1 MKILAVDI
9 SALFSQF
16 WEVDNGKGRD
26 FDAPRQSTINAVRRW
41 REGHDRVAICCDSG
55 KSFRSQIWDTYKA
68 NRPDRGE
75 AYRNQ
80 IRLTIEAL
88 AADGCSVFRAP
99 KYGGELFAE
108 ADDVIGSLCGW
119 AFESGHQV
127 SILSNDKDLM
137 QLVSDSVMMIR
148 PLAKDGEQKVDS
160 AAVQAKLGIAPHLVP
175 HWLALAGDVSDNYK
189 PYPGIGDKRA
199 IDLVKRY
206 GHALGVFSA
215 VVNMAELAQILGAKL
230 AESFVAAGPEPGR
243 KALEVATI
251 VRDLPL
257 DFEPLAGEPVF
268 HKVIPMD
275 TQPIEPTTEPQ
286 PQPVQQAQTVA
297 LVQTAQTR
305 QQIERSSPWAL
316 QPTGQRGLA
325 EFAGYVVDSRLFPNI
340 KDQAAAIVVI
350 AWGQNL
356 GVPAMIAL
364 SQAYVVHGRVGW
376 GAQFITGLVKNNPSC
391 VKFYVAETDEKHAV
405 VVYQRRGEPEGKY
418 VFTFDK
424 ADKRG
429 LTKDTRNGEPSMW
442 KKYPEI
448 MCRWS
453 ALRECARMVWPDVV
467 TGVYTP
473 DELTD
478 GDIPE
483 HMIAR
488 MVAEG
493 GPA

>member
-1 MKILAVDI
+1 MNILAVDI
-9 SALFSQF
+9 SALFSQY
-16 WEVDNGKGRD
+16 WEVDSGKGRD

-41 REGHDRVAICCDSG
+41 RDGHDRVAICCDSG

-99 KYGGELFAE
+99 QYKGELFAE

-127 SILSNDKDLM
+127 TILSNDKDLM
-137 QLVSDSVMMIR
+137 QLVSDSVVMIR

-160 AAVQAKLGIAPHLVP
+160 AVVQAKLGIVPHLVP

-206 GHALGVFSA
+206 GHALGVFSD

-230 AESFVAAGPEPGR
+230 AESFVAAGAEPGR
-243 KALEVATI
+243 KALEVAMI

-257 DFEPLAGEPVF
+257 DFETLAGEPVF
-268 HKVIPMD
+268 QKVIPMD
-275 TQPIEPTTEPQ
+275 APQIEATPESQ
-286 PQPVQQAQTVA
+286 PQPAQQAPQVA
-297 LVQTAQTR
+297 LVPTIQTR
-305 QQIERSSPWAL
+305 QQIDRSSPWAL
-316 QPTGQRGLA
+316 QPTGQKGLVD
-325 EFAGYVVDSRLFPNI
+325 FAGYVVDSRLFPNI

-364 SQAYVVHGRVGW
+364 TQAYVVHGRVGW
-376 GAQFITGLVKNNPSC
+376 SAQFIAGLIKSNATC
-391 VKFYVAETDEKHAV
+391 IKFHIAETDDKHATV
-405 VVYQRRGEPEGKY
+405 IYQRKGEPEGKY
-418 VFTFDK
+418 TFRWEE
-424 ADKRG
+424 AEKRG
-429 LTKDTRNGEPSMW
+429 LTKQTRNGEPSMW
-442 KKYPEI
+442 VKFPAV
-448 MCRWS
+448 MCRW
-453 ALRECARMVWPDVV
+453 AAMRECARMVWPDVA

-473 DELTD
+473 DEIAQGEL
-478 GDIPE
+478 PE
-483 HMIAR
+483 EMIAT
-488 MVAEG
+488 MVSRG
-493 GPA
+493 